1 VPGLLALYTELGV
14 ESGMRRALKRLMDRD
29 LTAHAD
35 EAQWPME
42 LAFMTEA
49 ALALNDAD
57 AARILR
63 PILASHA
70 GMNLVSGTLI
80 ATFGSADRLL
90 GRVAA
95 LLGDYVA
102 AERHLDIALEMDR
115 RMHSV
120 VHVAETLAYQAR
132 LASDRGHADRAQAL
146 ANEARALA
154 TPIGQQ
160 RVLAVL
166 DRAAPSSRP
175 AGLSEREIDVLRL
188 VAEGLSNQEIG
199 ARLHISANTAANH
212 VRSILTKTGAANRTQ
227 AAIFAAQNDLA

>member
-1 VPGLLALYTELGV
+1 LLALYTELGV
-14 ESGMRRALKRLMDRD
+14 ELGMRRTLQRLMDRD
-29 LTAHAD
+29 ITTHGN
-35 EAQWPME
+35 EAQWALE
-42 LAFMTEA
+42 LVFMTEA

-57 AARILR
+57 VARALR
-63 PILASHA
+63 PVLAAYA
-70 GMNLVSGTLI
+70 GKNLMAGTLI

-120 VHVAETLAYQAR
+120 VHTGETLAYQSLLAR
-132 LASDRGHADRAQAL
+132 DRGQAERSNAL
-146 ANEARALA
+146 AAEARALA
-154 TPIGQQ
+154 GPIGHQ
-160 RVLAVL
+160 RVLAL
-166 DRAAPSSRP
+166 LERAAPSSRP
-175 AGLSEREIDVLRL
+175 AGLSEREVDVLRL